1 MNNLIFCPLCGKGMK
16 SLNMHL
22 FYFAKLKDVHLLVVR
37 LILAYGFYGP
47 AIMKWQNINSIAEW
61 FGEMGIPLPTLNAY
75 MAAST
80 EMAGVVLL
88 TLGFANRIIS
98 IPLIFV
104 MIVAIVTVHLGNG
117 FEAGNNGFEI
127 PVYYILLLL
136 LVLIYGAGKFSVD
149 YLLKIKLD
157 QKR

>member
-1 MNNLIFCPLCGKGMK
+1 MIEKYKLVVK
-16 SLNMHL
+16 HL
-22 FYFAKLKDVHLLVVR
+22 SKLKEVHLLAVR
-37 LILAYGFYGP
+37 LILAYGFYNP

-61 FGEMGIPLPTLNAY
+61 FGDMGIPLPTLNAY

-80 EMAGVVLL
+80 EMAGVILL
-88 TLGFANRIIS
+88 TLGLASRIIS

-117 FEAGNNGFEI
+117 FEACNNGFEI

-136 LVLIYGAGKFSVD
+136 VILIYGAGKFSVD
-149 YLLKIKLD
+149 YLLQQKLD
-157 QKR
+157 KKSNSN

>member
-1 MNNLIFCPLCGKGMK
+1 MIEKYKLVVA
-16 SLNMHL
+16 HL
-22 FYFAKLKDVHLLVVR
+22 SKLKDLHLLAIR
-37 LILAYGFYGP
+37 LILAYGFYNP
-47 AIMKWQNINSIAEW
+47 AIMKWQNISSIAEW

-88 TLGFANRIIS
+88 TLGLASRIIS

-104 MIVAIVTVHLGNG
+104 MIVAIVTVHIGNG

-136 LVLIYGAGKFSVD
+136 VVLIYGAGRLSVD
-149 YLLKIKLD
+149 NFIKIKFLP
-157 QKR
+157 KS

>member
-1 MNNLIFCPLCGKGMK
+1 MIEKYKLVVA
-16 SLNMHL
+16 HL
-22 FYFAKLKDVHLLVVR
+22 SKLKDLHLLAVR
-37 LILAYGFYGP
+37 LILAYGFYNP
-47 AIMKWQNINSIAEW
+47 AIMKWQNISSIAEW

-88 TLGFANRIIS
+88 TLGLASRIIS

-117 FEAGNNGFEI
+117 FEAGNNGYEI
-127 PVYYILLLL
+127 PLYYILLLL
-136 LVLIYGAGKFSVD
+136 VVIIYGAGKFSVD
-149 YLLKIKLD
+149 YLIRDKLNKKD
-157 QKR
+157 S

>member
-1 MNNLIFCPLCGKGMK
+1 MIEKYKLVVEYL
-16 SLNMHL
+16 S
-22 FYFAKLKDVHLLVVR
+22 KLKDIHLLVIR
-37 LILAYGFYGP
+37 LILAYGFYNP
-47 AIMKWQNINSIAEW
+47 AIMKWQNIGSITEW
-61 FGEMGIPLPTLNAY
+61 FADMGIPLPGLNAY

-80 EMAGVVLL
+80 EMAGVILL
-88 TLGFANRIIS
+88 TLGLASRIIS

-136 LVLIYGAGKFSVD
+136 VILIYGAGKLSVD
-149 YLLKIKLD
+149 YLIRGKLNKKD
-157 QKR
+157 SY

>member
-1 MNNLIFCPLCGKGMK
+1 MIEKYKLVVA
-16 SLNMHL
+16 HL
-22 FYFAKLKDVHLLVVR
+22 AKLKDVHLLVVR
-37 LILAYGFYGP
+37 LILAYGFYNP

-61 FGEMGIPLPTLNAY
+61 FGEKGIPLPTLNAY

-88 TLGFANRIIS
+88 TLGLASRIIS

-117 FEAGNNGFEI
+117 FEAGNNGYEI

-136 LVLIYGAGKFSVD
+136 VILIYGAGKLSVD
-149 YLLKIKLD
+149 NIIKN
-157 QKR
+157 KFFPKG

>member
-1 MNNLIFCPLCGKGMK
+1 MIEKYKLVVT
-16 SLNMHL
+16 HL
-22 FYFAKLKDVHLLVVR
+22 AKLKDVHLLAVR
-37 LILAYGFYGP
+37 LILAYGFYNP

-80 EMAGVVLL
+80 EMAGVILL
-88 TLGFANRIIS
+88 TLGLASRIIS

-104 MIVAIVTVHLGNG
+104 MIIAIVTVHLGNG
-117 FEAGNNGFEI
+117 FEAGNNGYEI

-136 LVLIYGAGKFSVD
+136 VVIIYGAGKLSVD
-149 YLLKIKLD
+149 CLIRYRLNKKD
-157 QKR
+157 SQ

>member
-1 MNNLIFCPLCGKGMK
+1 MTEKYEAVIK
-16 SLNMHL
+16 HL
-22 FYFAKLKDVHLLVVR
+22 SKLKDLHLLAVR
-37 LILAYGFYGP
+37 LILVYGFYNP

-61 FGEMGIPLPTLNAY
+61 FSEMGIPLPTINAY

-88 TLGFANRIIS
+88 TLGLANRIIS

-127 PVYYILLLL
+127 PVYYILLL
-136 LVLIYGAGKFSVD
+136 VVILIYGAGKISVD
-149 YLLKIKLD
+149 YLLQPKLG
-157 QKR
+157 KKSNSN

>member
-1 MNNLIFCPLCGKGMK
+1 MTEKYEAVIK
-16 SLNMHL
+16 HL
-22 FYFAKLKDVHLLVVR
+22 SKLKDLHLLAVR
-37 LILAYGFYGP
+37 LILAYGFYNP

-61 FGEMGIPLPTLNAY
+61 FSEMGIPLPTINAY

-88 TLGFANRIIS
+88 TLGLANRIIS

-136 LVLIYGAGKFSVD
+136 VILIYGAGKISVD
-149 YLLKIKLD
+149 YLLQPKLG
-157 QKR
+157 KKSNSN